1 MLINWFTVISQAI
14 NFLILLWLMK
24 RFLYKPILTAIDKR
38 ETKIA
43 ETIAK
48 TKVEK
53 EKIDVLKIEVQK
65 KKSDFENNQ
74 NELLKKGQEDAKQEK
89 TKLLKDA
96 KNEADESRKK
106 WHESLVTEQ
115 KDINEKFQQ
124 LVLDEIFSITQK
136 ALKDLASVQLEES
149 MTQVFIDRLT
159 SLAPEE
165 ITVFKLALKTQS
177 SPLIVQSTFSLTEA
191 QQKDIQDTVQNIFES
206 TLSLQFETSPSLVS
220 GIRLTINGKRIE
232 WSITNYL
239 ENLQTKMSEIV
250 KPPTIKTV

>member
-48 TKVEK
+48 TKIEK

-74 NELLKKGQEDAKQEK
+74 NELLKKGQEEAKQEK
-89 TKLLKDA
+89 TNLLKEA

-115 KDINEKFQQ
+115 KDINEKFQ
-124 LVLDEIFSITQK
+124 
-136 ALKDLASVQLEES
+136 
-149 MTQVFIDRLT
+149 
-159 SLAPEE
+159 
-165 ITVFKLALKTQS
+165 KLALEVPCKYLLELLYHVLTPILLLLQS
-177 SPLIVQSTFSLTEA
+177 LI
-191 QQKDIQDTVQNIFES
+191 
-206 TLSLQFETSPSLVS
+206 
-220 GIRLTINGKRIE
+220 
-232 WSITNYL
+232 
-239 ENLQTKMSEIV
+239 
-250 KPPTIKTV
+250 